1 MRLFRTRQLGL
12 AVLGLVLLASVA
24 LVGSSAAQ
32 NAATSGSARTG
43 ATSGGTLVIGRTA
56 DIDTLDPHKATAF
69 QTVQTLG
76 LIYGTLVQLNS
87 SLDLVPGLATK
98 WKFSDNSQT
107 LTFTLR
113 PKVRFHDG
121 TPFTSADVA
130 ALLKRILDPATA
142 AVARS
147 NLADIQ
153 SVSTPGPRTAVLH
166 LGTPNVPILAAL
178 ADLNTAILSSKDI

>member
-1 MRLFRTRQLGL
+1 
-12 AVLGLVLLASVA
+12 
-24 LVGSSAAQ
+24 
-32 NAATSGSARTG
+32 
-43 ATSGGTLVIGRTA
+43 
-56 DIDTLDPHKATAF
+56 
-69 QTVQTLG
+69 
-76 LIYGTLVQLNS
+76 

-130 ALLKRILDPATA
+130 ASLNRILNPATA

-147 NLADIQ
+147 NIADIQ
-153 SVSTPGPRTAVLH
+153 SISTPGARTVVLH
-166 LGTPNVPILAAL
+166 LGTPNVPSLAPP
-178 ADLNTAILSSKDI
+178 ADLNTAIRSSRGLDSRASTTHPNGPAPCQF